1 MLRKMS
7 GLFLN
12 KYQKER
18 LAEICPDWL
27 FAMIINSMKR
37 GIRIERSDGDW
48 LITADGISLFSPT
61 AKMTS
66 IGEKYF
72 TEKFEKYFLIEK
84 GDTCLDIGACIGETT
99 IPMAWRAYHPK
110 IHGKTIAFE
119 PNQLNYHY
127 LKKNFYYYGVSSN
140 LIYENAISG
149 VGNRKWITMNLSKS
163 ITGHSLVSGKDR
175 KAGTI
180 RVSAITLN
188 YIIEHVAKK
197 IDFAKIDVQGAE
209 TEIFKEG
216 DLFLANCKKL
226 VVETHNTE
234 HGNTKD
240 ETVKY
245 LLPYFSRIRFDGGC
259 LHCWN

>member
-1 MLRKMS
+1 MLRKIS

-27 FAMIINSMKR
+27 FAKIMNNTR
-37 GIRIERSDGDW
+37 QDIRIEKNDGDW

-66 IGEKYF
+66 IGMKYF
-72 TEKFEKYFLIEK
+72 TEKFEKYFLVEK
-84 GDTCLDIGACIGETT
+84 GDTCLDVGACIGETT
-99 IPMAWRAYHPK
+99 IPMSWKAYHPK
-110 IHGKTIAFE
+110 INNKIMAFE
-119 PNQLNYHY
+119 PNYLNFHY
-127 LKKNFYYYGVSSN
+127 LKKNFHYYGVSSN

-149 VGNRKWITMNLSKS
+149 DGNSKWITMNLSKS

-175 KAGTI
+175 NAGTI

-234 HGNTKD
+234 NGNTMR
-240 ETVKY
+240 ETRNY
-245 LLPYFSRIRFDGGC
+245 LLGFFKNIEFDGGC